1 MTREYQALI
10 DLERMI
16 VFAVVTFK
24 SVLAVDALL
33 GADEAEIG
41 MPEQNAVVGVPPAQ
55 RRARTLAGHA
65 ADRGAL
71 PDPARRRMADPGL
84 AIRLVHVF
92 DRHAADPVRE
102 IMILRRCHRRRQV
115 AQAEF
120 FQPRQKTFLLLTA
133 KNPEYEFRGVS
144 RPAPHHH
151 GQNEAGEISMIKL
164 AHPAPFHPLRR
175 LRIMRIHHLL
185 SGSIF
190 LLAASRYQPSFRA
203 NGSRESAPAARL
215 REASHRP

>member
-1 MTREYQALI
+1 MTREHQALI

-24 SVLAVDALL
+24 SVLAVATLL
-33 GADEAEIG
+33 GADEAEFGIA
-41 MPEQNAVVGVPPAQ
+41 ERKAVVGGPSAQ
-55 RRARTLAGHA
+55 HRARDFAGHA
-65 ADRGAL
+65 ADRGTL
-71 PDPARRRMADPGL
+71 PDPARRRIANPGL
-84 AIRLVHVF
+84 AIGLVHVF

-102 IMILRRCHRRRQV
+102 IMILRRRHRRPQV

-120 FQPRQKTFLLLTA
+120 FQSRQKALLLLTA

-164 AHPAPFHPLRR
+164 
-175 LRIMRIHHLL
+175 
-185 SGSIF
+185 G
-190 LLAASRYQPSFRA
+190 
-203 NGSRESAPAARL
+203 
-215 REASHRP
+215 